1 MNKSQKELIIGF
13 ICGVVVSSCI
23 FDIYIKEHEKQPEIK
38 PCNCINYSQYALWS
52 EKYNRY
58 VSENKPDS
66 VAKYAELLNQIK

>member
-1 MNKSQKELIIGF
+1 MKDVLAFTLGWVLMLAYVFPHLK
-13 ICGVVVSSCI
+13 
-23 FDIYIKEHEKQPEIK
+23 EKQPEIK
-38 PCNCINYSQYALWS
+38 PCICVTYSQYALWS